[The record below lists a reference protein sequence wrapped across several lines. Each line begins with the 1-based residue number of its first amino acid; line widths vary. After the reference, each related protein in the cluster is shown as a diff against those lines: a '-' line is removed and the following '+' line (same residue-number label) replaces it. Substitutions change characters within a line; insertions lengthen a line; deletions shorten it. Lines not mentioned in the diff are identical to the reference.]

1 MPYVLVFAGDDWEK
15 LQENP
20 ILVKANSKD
29 HPNLYVKY
37 NFCHKS
43 DYRFCQIGA
52 VFDNDE
58 SIKEETIV
66 GLYTL
71 NCPTYTDQTF
81 SEEQSVEDVK
91 KTAEIIKQD
100 SDPECDVQVK
110 AYRTSRLAYEIA
122 LTLHV
127 MYPKR
132 YGRFEDALKVA
143 EELVKNPVQR

>member
-15 LQENP
+15 LQDNP

-71 NCPTYTDQTF
+71 NCQDYTDQTF
-81 SEEQSVEDVK
+81 SEEQSIEDVM

-100 SDPECDVQVK
+100 SEGCEVQAK
-110 AYRTSRLAYEIA
+110 AYRTSRLAYAIA

-132 YGRFEDALKVA
+132 YGIFEEALKVA